1 MAHLF
6 CCFLCSWILF
16 LYLYFS
22 NNYSVWLFISFSP
35 KNSLLFI
42 ISFNFMLQILIN
54 IFWPM
59 KIKTII
65 FGTSYQDLFLT
76 VFSCHVMYAFQSEST
91 LYNFLNVKELLAWS
105 RREIWSL
112 SDCNW
117 TWNQN
122 HLVRTRT
129 LNSLAKW
136 LSVRLR
142 TKLFWFLVQLQSYS
156 SISLLTL
163 LNCCKLF

>member
-1 MAHLF
+1 MLGYCVSCDLGSDKLLGRIIGISPIVHYA
-6 CCFLCSWILF
+6 CVIEK
-16 LYLYFS
+16 FS
-22 NNYSVWLFISFSP
+22 
-35 KNSLLFI
+35 FI
-42 ISFNFMLQILIN
+42 ISDPVQFKVNRVFQTKNLTNIN
-54 IFWPM
+54 VVVCS
-59 KIKTII
+59 
-65 FGTSYQDLFLT
+65 G
-76 VFSCHVMYAFQSEST
+76 HVKYAFQSEST
-91 LYNFLNVKELLAWS
+91 IYSCLNVRKLLARS

-163 LNCCKLF
+163 LNCCKFF